1 MSAINE
7 NLNNVRSRIE
17 AACKRSGRNP
27 EDITLL
33 AVTKTVP
40 AERLKELSALGVKKF
55 GENRVQ
61 ELLEKYDELDDIR
74 WHLIGH
80 LQTNKVKNIIG
91 KVELVHSVESVKL
104 AEEIGKQ
111 SEKAGVVTNIL
122 IEVNVSG
129 EESKYGIRMD
139 EIDKM
144 LESCSAIKGICV
156 KGLMTM
162 APLGAEADEIRQ
174 IFSSLYKKYIDIS
187 SKKYDNISMEYLSMG
202 MSNDFEIAIE
212 EGANIVRV
220 GRVLFN

>member
-1 MSAINE
+1 MAAISE
-7 NLNNVRSRIE
+7 NLNNVRNRIE
-17 AACKRSGRNP
+17 AACKRSGRNFD
-27 EDITLL
+27 DITLL
-33 AVTKTVP
+33 AVTKTIP
-40 AERLKELSALGVKKF
+40 AQRLKELTELGVKSF

-61 ELLEKYDELDDIR
+61 ELLEKYDEFEDVS

-91 KVELVHSVESVKL
+91 KVELIHSVESVRL

-111 SEKAGVVTNIL
+111 SEKAGVVTNVL

-139 EIDKM
+139 EIDEI
-144 LESCSAIKGICV
+144 LEVCSKIKGICV

-162 APLGAEADEIRQ
+162 APLGAEPDEIRQ
-174 IFSSLYKKYIDIS
+174 IFSCLYKKYIDIS